1 VQPRVT
7 LESIDDVRLTASCR
21 WNIVASSVDGER
33 MASAHVAGRCGMRF
47 FDREALQ
54 SWGTLGS
61 ASRGFGNSV

>member
-7 LESIDDVRLTASCR
+7 LESIDDVRLTAS
-21 WNIVASSVDGER
+21 VVDGER

-47 FDREALQ
+47 FDRKALQ

>member
-7 LESIDDVRLTASCR
+7 LESIDDVRLT
-21 WNIVASSVDGER
+21 ASSVDGER

-54 SWGTLGS
+54 SWGTQRC
-61 ASRGFGNSV
+61 ASLGFGNSV